1 MPTYMLNN
9 CSCCGQTKA
18 PRKSE
23 AGFTL
28 LEAVVAMVLLLIAS
42 LGLAAVF
49 SYSMAANNIS
59 RNVTRSKQII
69 AGMGEQIETLR
80 NTGQL
85 TFGQIANQGAANFD
99 ATGALYPFAGF
110 PSGFL
115 PVKSDPGPDGIYGT
129 DDDVDDLIDP
139 SRNVKGYSRRILI
152 TSLNPYLKRVET
164 TLQYPG
170 NGGTTQQLVGIT
182 YLNNDARGTFR
193 R

>member
-1 MPTYMLNN
+1 M
-9 CSCCGQTKA
+9 KA

-49 SYSMAANNIS
+49 SYSMAANYMS
-59 RNVTRSKQII
+59 RNVTTSKQMI
-69 AGMGEQIETLR
+69 ASAGEQIETLR

-85 TFGQIANQGAANFD
+85 TFGQIANQGQVD
-99 ATGALYPFAGF
+99 PTGASQQFAGF
-110 PSGFL
+110 PSDFR
-115 PVKSDPGPDGIYGT
+115 PVTSDPGPDGIYGT
-129 DDDVDDLIDP
+129 DDDLISAGADNLYGTNDDFSDP
-139 SRNVKGYSRRILI
+139 SRATQGYSRRILI
-152 TSLNPYLKRVET
+152 TSLNPYLKRVEV

-170 NGGTTQQLVGIT
+170 NAGRTQQLAGVT